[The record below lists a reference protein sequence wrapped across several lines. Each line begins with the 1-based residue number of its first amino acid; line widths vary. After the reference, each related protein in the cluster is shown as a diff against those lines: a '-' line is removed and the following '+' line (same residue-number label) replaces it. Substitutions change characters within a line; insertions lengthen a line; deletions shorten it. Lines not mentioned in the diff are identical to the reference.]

1 MKKSFGWWRR
11 SKWYRNI
18 YYDIILLNLFFM
30 CDFCWFFL
38 DEDDDEDFVPD
49 DASEDRDRLVKCFCE
64 SIQ

>member
-1 MKKSFGWWRR
+1 
-11 SKWYRNI
+11 
-18 YYDIILLNLFFM
+18 M